1 MAKDTDNTE
10 DEGTEDESPTIDP
23 AAIIK
28 SAVEEAMDGWWK
40 KNRPAPN
47 RTSRPEQS
55 LFNTLFGSYK

>member
-1 MAKDTDNTE
+1 VAKDESTE
-10 DEGTEDESPTIDP
+10 EENTEDESPTIDA

-28 SAVEEAMDGWWK
+28 SAVEDAMDGWWK

-47 RTSRPEQS
+47 RTARPEQS